1 MWYEYQMI
9 NECLNSVQ
17 NALELA
23 QEEVRLRVCLN
34 RQTYLE
40 KYDYRFDHNDPLR
53 ELVNHPLY
61 SRIEFIEKNDAHPFY
76 NIADWSRDEYYPDA
90 KYNVWGETDTIMPRE
105 FFRILEMI
113 NVDVPHVLSFASRP
127 MWDNSWDVVTHEAL
141 QGYSKPCQCPE
152 DNHRADCIELL
163 DAPWKYKDLITQDE
177 LDKFN
182 EGREITIQQVPL
194 KVDGSLLCLSGD
206 LPHPFIPEDMHFVRE
221 DTCAQEFFRSK
232 GISQLCVKSI
242 LKGHNYKH
250 PNKRVGTSATRDD
263 EVFKQYAEQSQRAM
277 MNFLTVNRN

>member
-1 MWYEYQMI
+1 MI
-9 NECLNSVQ
+9 NECLDSVQ
-17 NALELA
+17 NALEVA
-23 QEEVRLRVCLN
+23 QDEVRLRVCLN

-40 KYDYRFDHNDPLR
+40 KYSYDFDHNQPLR
-53 ELVNHPLY
+53 EVLNHPLY
-61 SRIEFIEKNDAHPFY
+61 SQIEFVERNDAHPFY
-76 NIADWSRDEYYPDA
+76 NIADWRRDEYYPDA

-113 NVDVPHVLSFASRP
+113 NVDTPHILSFASRP

-152 DNHRADCIELL
+152 DNHREDCIELL

-182 EGREITIQQVPL
+182 EGRDITIQQVPL
-194 KVDGSLLCLSGD
+194 KVDGSLLCLSGN
-206 LPHPFIPEDMHFVRE
+206 LPHPFIPLDMHFVRE
-221 DTCAQEFFRSK
+221 DTCAQEFFRAK
-232 GISQLCVKSI
+232 GIPQLCVKSI

-263 EVFKQYAEQSQRAM
+263 KVFKEYAEQSQHAM
-277 MNFLTVNRN
+277 FNFLKQNRN